1 MQGAFIVSDLFPIRS
16 AYEAG
21 VTYAVASL
29 ASYSGLIGGLSAT
42 IRTGARHALERGAI
56 IQDVTAL
63 HATIERIPWGSGY
76 VSTSSQINVLRN
88 LLLGSHEGVTK
99 SSATGYWFGKVTT
112 VSSTSEVPGSSAVT
126 HGYFPLSRVRYLLL
140 CKWIVRISWRLS

>member
-1 MQGAFIVSDLFPIRS
+1 MQRFQGILITSEFSIARS

-42 IRTGARHALERGAI
+42 IRTGSHHALEKGAV

-63 HATIERIPWGSGY
+63 HVTIERLPSESVY
-76 VSTSSQINVLRN
+76 VSVSTQITVLRN
-88 LLLGSHEGVTK
+88 LLLGSHKGVT
-99 SSATGYWFGKVTT
+99 SDSATGHWFGKVAK
-112 VSSTSEVPGSSAVT
+112 VSR
-126 HGYFPLSRVRYLLL
+126 FLRYL
-140 CKWIVRISWRLS
+140 CRLE

>member
-1 MQGAFIVSDLFPIRS
+1 MKMWDRFITPEFLVVRS

-21 VTYAVASL
+21 ITYAVASL

-63 HATIERIPWGSGY
+63 HVTIERTPWNAEY
-76 VSTSSQINVLRN
+76 ASTSTQINVLRK
-88 LLLGSHEGVTK
+88 LLLGSHEGVT
-99 SSATGYWFGKVTT
+99 SDSDTGYWFGKATS
-112 VSSTSEVPGSSAVT
+112 VSLTSEVPV
-126 HGYFPLSRVRYLLL
+126 LSVSDAWLCFFYLRVRCHLL
-140 CKWIVRISWRLS
+140 

>member
-1 MQGAFIVSDLFPIRS
+1 MKIWDVFIVSELFAIRS

-29 ASYSGLIGGLSAT
+29 APYSGLIGGLSTT
-42 IRTGARHALERGAI
+42 IRTGAHHALERGAI

-63 HATIERIPWGSGY
+63 HVTIERDPRGPGY
-76 VSTSSQINVLRN
+76 VSTSTQISVLRN

-99 SSATGYWFGKVTT
+99 GSATGHWFGKVTS
-112 VSSTSEVPGSSAVT
+112 VSSTSEVPGSSVVT
-126 HGYFPLSRVRYLLL
+126 HDYSPPLSL
-140 CKWIVRISWRLS
+140 